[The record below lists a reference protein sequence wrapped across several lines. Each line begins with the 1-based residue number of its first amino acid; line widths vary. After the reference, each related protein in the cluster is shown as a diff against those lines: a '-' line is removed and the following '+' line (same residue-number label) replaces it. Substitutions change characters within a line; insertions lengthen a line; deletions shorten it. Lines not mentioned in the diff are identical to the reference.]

1 MQINVIGSRLS
12 TDSTEAGPRTNS
24 KYHHIEPKGF
34 GQMSTSRTLAIVIA
48 PLALAG
54 WLAWRHISPPSPLPP
69 PASATTHMPAQP
81 ASPGTP
87 HIAPAT
93 KSPNLYHQYRT
104 LKQRAEGGNAVAQRL
119 VAQVLIDCAHIY
131 DHPLKFTPLELSDIP
146 ADSPE
151 SMSIDAHR
159 ALQQDCAQVEGGA
172 RVTMKDGEHWYR
184 KAAANGDLTARAI
197 VNMSRHPPFSA
208 DEAQRFLDDV
218 IASKDPVAVFAYGN
232 VMGGPVTE
240 NLGEVYGSLVSGK
253 ASLAWML
260 AGCRMGMDCG
270 PESPLVTNHCLHH
283 AVCGKGDYEQ
293 AMKSEIESETDR
305 EALDQQI
312 EAILAI
318 LETP

>member
-1 MQINVIGSRLS
+1 
-12 TDSTEAGPRTNS
+12 
-24 KYHHIEPKGF
+24 
-34 GQMSTSRTLAIVIA
+34 MSTSRTLAIVII

-54 WLAWRHISPPSPLPP
+54 WFAWRQIAPPSSPPQ
-69 PASATTHMPAQP
+69 PASATAAAPAQSV
-81 ASPGTP
+81 SPGTA
-87 HIAPAT
+87 HTGSAT
-93 KSPNLYHQYRT
+93 TSPNLYHQYRT
-104 LKQRAEGGNAVAQRL
+104 LKRRADAGDAVAQRL
-119 VAQVLIDCAHIY
+119 VAQVLIDCAYIY
-131 DHPLKFTPLELSDIP
+131 DHPLKLTPLEQSDIP

-151 SMSIDAHR
+151 SLSIDAHR
-159 ALQQDCAQVEGGA
+159 ALKLDCAQVEGGA
-172 RVTMKDGEHWYR
+172 RVTQQDAQRWYE
-184 KAAANGDLTARAI
+184 KAAENGDLAAWAI
-197 VNMSRHPPFSA
+197 VNMLRHPPLTA

-240 NLGEVYGSLVSGK
+240 NLGEGYESLVSNN

-270 PESPLVTNHCLHH
+270 PESPLVNNLCLQQGL
-283 AVCGKGDYEQ
+283 CEKGDYEH
-293 AMKSEIESETDR
+293 AMKSEIESEADR

>member
-1 MQINVIGSRLS
+1 
-12 TDSTEAGPRTNS
+12 
-24 KYHHIEPKGF
+24 
-34 GQMSTSRTLAIVIA
+34 MSTARTLAIVVV

-54 WLAWRHISPPSPLPP
+54 WLAWRQISPPSP
-69 PASATTHMPAQP
+69 PASAATPTPAQP
-81 ASPGTP
+81 ASPGTV
-87 HIAPAT
+87 HTASAT

-104 LKQRAEGGNAVAQRL
+104 LKQRAEAGDAVAQRL
-119 VAQVLIDCAHIY
+119 VAQMFVDCAYIY

-159 ALQQDCAQVEGGA
+159 ALQQNCTQVEGGA
-172 RVTMKDGEHWYR
+172 RVTLKDAQRWYE
-184 KAAANGDLTARAI
+184 KAAENGDLAAWAV
-197 VNMSRHPPFSA
+197 VNMLRHPPLTA
-208 DEAQRFLDDV
+208 DEAQRFLEDV

-240 NLGEVYGSLVSGK
+240 NLGEGYESLVSNN

-270 PESPLVTNHCLHH
+270 PESPLVNNLCLQQGL
-283 AVCGKGDYEQ
+283 CGKGDYEK
-293 AMKSEIESETDR
+293 AMKSQIESEADR

-312 EAILAI
+312 EAVLAI

>member
-1 MQINVIGSRLS
+1 
-12 TDSTEAGPRTNS
+12 
-24 KYHHIEPKGF
+24 
-34 GQMSTSRTLAIVIA
+34 MSTARKLAIVVV

-54 WLAWRHISPPSPLPP
+54 WLAWRQISPPSP
-69 PASATTHMPAQP
+69 PASAATPTPAQP
-81 ASPGTP
+81 ASPGTV
-87 HIAPAT
+87 HTASAT

-104 LKQRAEGGNAVAQRL
+104 LKQRAEAGDAVAQRL
-119 VAQVLIDCAHIY
+119 VAQLFVDCAYIY

-151 SMSIDAHR
+151 SMSIGAHR
-159 ALQQDCAQVEGGA
+159 ALQQNCTQVEGGA
-172 RVTMKDGEHWYR
+172 RVTLKDAQNWYE
-184 KAAANGDLTARAI
+184 KAAENGDLAAWAV
-197 VNMSRHPPFSA
+197 VNMLRHPPLTA
-208 DEAQRFLDDV
+208 DEAQRFLEDV

-240 NLGEVYGSLVSGK
+240 NLGKGYESLVSNN

-270 PESPLVTNHCLHH
+270 PESPPVNNLCLHQGL
-283 AVCGKGDYEQ
+283 CGKGDCEQ
-293 AMKSEIESETDR
+293 AMKSQIESEADR

-312 EAILAI
+312 EAVLAI

>member
-1 MQINVIGSRLS
+1 
-12 TDSTEAGPRTNS
+12 
-24 KYHHIEPKGF
+24 
-34 GQMSTSRTLAIVIA
+34 MSTSRTLAIVII

-54 WLAWRHISPPSPLPP
+54 WFAWRQIAPPPPSQPESTTT
-69 PASATTHMPAQP
+69 PAPAGP
-81 ASPGTP
+81 VPPGTA
-87 HIAPAT
+87 HTASTT

-104 LKQRAEGGNAVAQRL
+104 LKQRAEAGDAVAQRL
-119 VAQVLIDCAHIY
+119 VAQLLLDCAYIY

-151 SMSIDAHR
+151 SLSIDAHR
-159 ALQQDCAQVEGGA
+159 ALRQNCAQVEGGA
-172 RVTMKDGEHWYR
+172 RVTQQDAQRWYE
-184 KAAANGDLTARAI
+184 KAAESGDLAAWAI
-197 VNMSRHPPFSA
+197 VNMLRHPPLSA
-208 DEAQRFLDDV
+208 DEAKRFLEDV

-240 NLGEVYGSLVSGK
+240 NLGKGYESLVSNN

-270 PESPLVTNHCLHH
+270 PESPLVNNLCLQQGL
-283 AVCGKGDYEQ
+283 CKKGDYEQ
-293 AMKSEIESETDR
+293 AMKSQIESEADR

-312 EAILAI
+312 EAVLAI

>member
-1 MQINVIGSRLS
+1 
-12 TDSTEAGPRTNS
+12 
-24 KYHHIEPKGF
+24 
-34 GQMSTSRTLAIVIA
+34 MSTSRTLAIVII

-54 WLAWRHISPPSPLPP
+54 WFAWRQIAPPSTSPLP
-69 PASATTHMPAQP
+69 ASTTALAPAQS
-81 ASPGTP
+81 ASPGTD
-87 HIAPAT
+87 HTASAT

-104 LKQRAEGGNAVAQRL
+104 LKQRAEAGDAVAQRL
-119 VAQVLIDCAHIY
+119 VAQVLIDCAYIY
-131 DHPLKFTPLELSDIP
+131 DHPLKFTPLELSDVP

-151 SMSIDAHR
+151 SLSIDAHR
-159 ALQQDCAQVEGGA
+159 TLKLDCAQVAGGA
-172 RVTMKDGEHWYR
+172 RVTQQDAQRWYE
-184 KAAANGDLTARAI
+184 KAAESGDLAAWAM
-197 VNMSRHPPFSA
+197 VNMLRHPPLTA

-240 NLGEVYGSLVSGK
+240 NLGEGYESLVSNN

-270 PESPLVTNHCLHH
+270 PESPLVNNLCLQQGL
-283 AVCGKGDYEQ
+283 CEKGDYEH
-293 AMKSEIESETDR
+293 AMKSQIESEADR

-312 EAILAI
+312 EAILTI